1 MRHSPPLGACGGKTI
16 TYNGLNEVFD
26 YFGRLQQS
34 GPLIDLRAEAVTLM
48 AARPGDSAVRHL
60 TKRTDLLYLGQ
71 ADGTVVL
78 FDPAARQALHLPADT
93 VLMRLSRP
101 APRQGRSPFCTFT
114 PPPRWWHGPGW
125 LRARL
130 YRARGVLTSS
140 ELLSPDASVDH
151 AFRYSIDSPRAT
163 FS

>member
-1 MRHSPPLGACGGKTI
+1 MLGVVMLWATAPILTYPFTEPTREASVAATAVLAGKP
-16 TYNGLNEVFD
+16 VAPV
-26 YFGRLQQS
+26 RL
-34 GPLIDLRAEAVTLM
+34 GKLVTLIDLRAEAVTLM

-130 YRARGVLTSS
+130 YRARGC
-140 ELLSPDASVDH
+140 
-151 AFRYSIDSPRAT
+151 
-163 FS
+163 